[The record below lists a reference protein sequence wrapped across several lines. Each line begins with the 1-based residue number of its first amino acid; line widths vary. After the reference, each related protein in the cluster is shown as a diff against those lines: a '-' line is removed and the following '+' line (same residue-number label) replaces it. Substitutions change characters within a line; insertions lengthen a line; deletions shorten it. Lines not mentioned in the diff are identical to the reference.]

1 MNDTAEIKKPV
12 ALRAGARLGVCAPS
26 GSVSDPG
33 RVAEAAGNLR
43 KLGFEVMVSAG
54 CAESYGYLAGS
65 DETRARDLNALF
77 ADPEID
83 GIICLKGGYGTPRIL
98 DLLDWDMFARN
109 PKAFIGYSDITA
121 IHLGLYAHSRLASF
135 HGPMPSSDMIPEL
148 DDFSA
153 KSLLAAIGT
162 DGALGRIE
170 NPHGRALECLVPGR
184 AEGRLIG
191 GNLSLV
197 AATIG
202 TPWQIDAR
210 GAILFL
216 EDIDEAPYRVDRM
229 LTQLRLA
236 GVFRD
241 CRGIVLGDWNNCRS
255 APGKKSLELGE
266 VFRDVL
272 PQDRPVLANLAAGH
286 CQPKLTLPLGVRV
299 GMDAK
304 ELRLEYLESATR

>member
-1 MNDTAEIKKPV
+1 MNDIAAIKKPA
-12 ALRAGARLGVCAPS
+12 ALGAGARLGICAPS
-26 GSVSDPG
+26 GSVSDPE
-33 RVAEAAGNLR
+33 RVGQAADKL
-43 KLGFEVMVSAG
+43 KSLGFEVRVSPG
-54 CAESYGYLAGS
+54 CADSYGYLAGT

-77 ADPEID
+77 ADPGID
-83 GIICLKGGYGTPRIL
+83 GIVCLKGGYGTPRIL
-98 DLLDWDMFARN
+98 DLLDWDMIAGN
-109 PKAFIGYSDITA
+109 PKVFVGYSDITA
-121 IHLGLYAHSRLASF
+121 IHLGLYALSRLASF
-135 HGPMPSSDMIPEL
+135 HGPMPSSDMIPEF

-153 KSLLAAIGT
+153 KSLLAAIAT
-162 DGALGRIE
+162 KGALGRIE
-170 NPHGRALECLVPGR
+170 NPPGRVLECLVPGR

-210 GAILFL
+210 GAIILL

-236 GVFRD
+236 GVFRE
-241 CRGIVLGDWNNCRS
+241 CRGIVLGDWNNCRA
-255 APGKKSLELGE
+255 APGKKSLELAE

-272 PQDRPVLANLAAGH
+272 PADRPILANLAAGH
-286 CQPKLTLPLGVRV
+286 CQPKLTLPLGILV

-304 ELRLEYLESATR
+304 ELTLEYLESATL